1 MGPWPVATRSSAKS
15 RRRCCGTSFQT
26 RLCTTPT
33 VGRAEWVMRPRGKPM
48 PKIVKRVMVGALAV
62 LGIALIGVLIFVA
75 ALTFPGT
82 PKSTASLKFAGFI
95 PLPKG
100 DGGLLSI
107 QDYLT
112 VDGRTLYATNEST
125 GAVYEIHLGAG
136 PLPTHVAVALGDGEA
151 HGVVV

>member
-33 VGRAEWVMRPRGKPM
+33 VGRAEWVMRLRGMPM
-48 PKIVKRVMVGALAV
+48 PKIVKRIMLGTLGV
-62 LGIALIGVLIFVA
+62 LGVALIGGLIFVA

-82 PKSTASLKFAGFI
+82 PKSTASLKVAGFI
-95 PLPKG
+95 PLPEG

-112 VDGRTLYATNEST
+112 VDSRTLYVTNEST
-125 GAVYEIHLGAG
+125 SAVYEVPLGAG
-136 PLPTHVAVALGDGEA
+136 T
-151 HGVVV
+151 